1 MLKRRKAIN
10 YNGIGGVIRFVCVVS
25 FLVWQLQVSC
35 HVSLCTVDH
44 ESLLTL
50 VLVVTQC

>member
-1 MLKRRKAIN
+1 MLKRRNAIS
-10 YNGIGGVIRFVCVVS
+10 YNGIGGVICFVCVVL
-25 FLVWQLQVSC
+25 FLVWQVSC

-44 ESLLTL
+44 KSLLTL